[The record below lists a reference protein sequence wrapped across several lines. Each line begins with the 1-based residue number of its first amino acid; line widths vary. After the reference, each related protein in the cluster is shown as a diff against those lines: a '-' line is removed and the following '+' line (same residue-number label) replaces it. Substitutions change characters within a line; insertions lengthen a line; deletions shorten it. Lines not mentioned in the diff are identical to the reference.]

1 MRHYK
6 HLSDS
11 ERKVIQNN
19 IWDSKNI
26 TQIAEATG
34 RHKSTISRELK
45 RNKTQKKDG
54 LYRACEAHE
63 KYKKRINN
71 KKTHIQH
78 KIDEHNDLFL
88 YLFEKLFKK
97 WAPDA
102 IAGRLK
108 IEFPNDKRYH
118 LSHESIY
125 QWIYKTNKKYNTN
138 LHRLLPYGKKKR
150 YRRRNKRERRINIP
164 GRKSIHIRP
173 KEVESREKF
182 GHWEADLIVGKKS
195 RSYLLTIQDRKH
207 KYLLCV
213 KLSDKKKDSV
223 VRAFQEA
230 FSDIP
235 NSMIKTIT
243 VDNGIEFICFKE
255 IEELF
260 ECEVFFADP
269 YASYQKGGIEHANM
283 LIRRTYKKYTDFR
296 NVTKKE
302 LKQTILKINNRPRKV
317 LNYFTPYEKFS
328 AETVALET

>member
-1 MRHYK
+1 MRHYI

-19 IWDSKNI
+19 IWDSKSI
-26 TQIAEATG
+26 TEIAKKTG

-63 KYKKRINN
+63 KYKKRINI
-71 KKTHIQH
+71 KKNHMQH
-78 KIDEHNDLFL
+78 MIDSHYDLFL
-88 YLFEKLFKK
+88 YVLEKLLKK
-97 WAPDA
+97 WAPDV
-102 IAGRLK
+102 IAGRLQ

-125 QWIYKTNKKYNTN
+125 QWVYKTSKKNKIN
-138 LHRLLPYGKKKR
+138 LYRLLPYGKKKR
-150 YRRRNKRERRINIP
+150 YRRRNKRARRINIP

-182 GHWEADLIVGKKS
+182 GHWEADLLVGKNA
-195 RSYLLTIQDRKH
+195 RSYVLTIQDRKY
-207 KYLLCV
+207 KYILSA
-213 KLSDKKKDSV
+213 KLSDKKEDSV

-235 NSMIKTIT
+235 NEMIKTIT
-243 VDNGIEFICFKE
+243 VDNGVEFTCFKK

-296 NVTKKE
+296 NVTEKE
-302 LKQTILKINNRPRKV
+302 LQKTIFKINNRPRKV
-317 LNYFTPYEKFS
+317 LNYFTPSEEFPTG
-328 AETVALET
+328 TVALKT

>member
-11 ERKVIQNN
+11 ERKVIQNYF
-19 IWDSKNI
+19 WDSKNI
-26 TQIAEATG
+26 TEIAEETR

-63 KYKKRINN
+63 KYKKRIIN
-71 KKTHIQH
+71 KKDHKQH
-78 KIDEHNDLFL
+78 KIDAHYDLFL
-88 YLFEKLFKK
+88 YVLEKLLKK
-97 WAPDA
+97 WAPDV

-108 IEFPNDKRYH
+108 IEFPNDIRYH

-125 QWIYKTNKKYNTN
+125 QWIYKTSKKYNIK
-138 LHRLLPYGKKKR
+138 LYRLLPYCKKKR
-150 YRRRNKRERRINIP
+150 YRLRNKRGRRINIP
-164 GRKSIHIRP
+164 DRKSIHIRP
-173 KEVESREKF
+173 KEVESRKKF
-182 GHWEADLIVGKKS
+182 GHWEADLIVGKNA
-195 RSYLLTIQDRKH
+195 RSYVLTIQDRKY
-207 KYLLCV
+207 KYLLSE
-213 KLSDKKKDSV
+213 KLSNKKGDSV

-243 VDNGIEFICFKE
+243 VDNGTEFTCFKQ

-260 ECEVFFADP
+260 ECNVFFADP

-283 LIRRTYKKYTDFR
+283 LIRRSYKKYTDFR

-302 LKQTILKINNRPRKV
+302 LKQTVLKINNRPRKV
-317 LNYFTPYEKFS
+317 LNYFTPYEKFPS
-328 AETVALET
+328 GTVALKT